1 MTVRRIIE
9 TESEMQMLGER
20 IANLCDRHG
29 FIALYGDLGS
39 GKTAFA
45 NGAARAFGVTHIA
58 SPTFTIV
65 CEYPTE
71 PKLYHFDAY
80 RLSDSDEL
88 YAIGFADYLRE
99 DALIL
104 MEWANLVADALP
116 AERLDITISGSGME
130 PRTVT
135 IEPRGTR
142 YEEMLYE
149 DSCV

>member
-1 MTVRRIIE
+1 MRCTVK
-9 TESEMQMLGER
+9 TECDMQALGNR
-20 IANLCDRHG
+20 IAERLGRHG

-45 NGAARAFGVTHIA
+45 RGAAQAFGVTHVS

-80 RLSDSDEL
+80 RLSDADEL
-88 YAIGFADYLRE
+88 YAIGFADYLKE

-104 MEWANLVADALP
+104 MEWADLVSDALP
-116 AERLDITISGSGME
+116 KERLDVAIEGSGMDA
-130 PRTVT
+130 RTVT
-135 IEPRGTR
+135 ITSFGQR
-142 YEEMLYE
+142 YEEVFRE
-149 DSCV
+149 DPCI